1 MDYYKR
7 LLQQHHLRDT
17 TPRRTVVAAL
27 LTVDHPLF
35 IRELIAACPRIDR
48 TTIYRTLETLT
59 EIGVVHVVP
68 FGWKQRYELAA
79 PFRAHHHHLQC
90 ERCGAVIDIVS
101 PELEQLISALAEQHQ
116 FTVTEHVFELRGRCN
131 TCCTYEAIIGDTP
144 SR

>member
-27 LTVDHPLF
+27 LTADRPLF
-35 IRELIAACPRIDR
+35 IRELITACPHIDR

-59 EIGVVHVVP
+59 DIGVVHIVP

-79 PFRAHHHHLQC
+79 PFRAH
-90 ERCGAVIDIVS
+90 ESTGGRNAGGTGAQRHGLRVVHRGF
-101 PELEQLISALAEQHQ
+101 SAHPAHDARL
-116 FTVTEHVFELRGRCN
+116 VGDGRIC
-131 TCCTYEAIIGDTP
+131 AVGGLDAHP
-144 SR
+144 